1 MKQNGKVRGARGVKT
16 DARSTAAGI
25 LKAARRHGALAGA
38 AARPRTAP
46 SSVAL
51 RERDALHAAPRLAAA
66 APNRCFAGCRTAR
79 WRRRRGAA
87 ASALPPRPWA
97 TTIAR
102 RTCRLCRDRG
112 GAVRLSHRL
121 SRPLSRPTPALFVA
135 TPMLCF
141 LTACA
146 AGLRAW
152 WPWPP
157 QPSLSLLGSARVVF
171 VCTSR

>member
-135 TPMLCF
+135 TPMDQSRGEHIVGRYPLWW
-141 LTACA
+141 L
-146 AGLRAW
+146 GRLLRHSRCSDLL
-152 WPWPP
+152 PV
-157 QPSLSLLGSARVVF
+157 LSLRV
-171 VCTSR
+171 